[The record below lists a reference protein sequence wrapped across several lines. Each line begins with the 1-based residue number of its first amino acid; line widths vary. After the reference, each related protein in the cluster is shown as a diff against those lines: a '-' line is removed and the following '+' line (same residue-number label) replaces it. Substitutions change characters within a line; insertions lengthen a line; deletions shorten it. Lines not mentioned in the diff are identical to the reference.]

1 MQQSLFDVLE
11 VPAEKLKYEAFKEA
25 NPWVIESLTKM
36 CYNIYN
42 NGRDHYGIAAL
53 VEVLRYQHAVAQD
66 PNSEFKVNNN
76 YRAYMAREIM
86 QNNPMLDGFF
96 SPANQLRTYQR
107 TTK

>member
-1 MQQSLFDVLE
+1 MQQSLFDVLVKTPE
-11 VPAEKLKYEAFKEA
+11 MLRYEAFKEA

-42 NGRDHYGIAAL
+42 NGRDRYGIAAL

-96 SPANQLRTYQR
+96 STRKSVADLSEDY
-107 TTK
+107 

>member
-1 MQQSLFDVLE
+1 MQLSFFDVLADTPE
-11 VPAEKLKYEAFKEA
+11 RLKYEAFKEA

-96 SPANQLRTYQR
+96 STRKSVADLSEDY
-107 TTK
+107 